1 MVKPTKL
8 MSVHN
13 IIFNRPFILCLVFD
27 AAQNEFLPCIL
38 QRTELSSC
46 ALYISALSS
55 LGNTA
60 VPRRYDWER
69 WSVRPDRFFPR
80 KRDLTACSRSADYSH
95 RPLAFMS
102 SMYSSQLVESTTL
115 EPESIKESTCSPSRA
130 FTAASTAL

>member
-1 MVKPTKL
+1 VY
-8 MSVHN
+8 N

-46 ALYISALSS
+46 ALSISALSS

-69 WSVRPDRFFPR
+69 WSVRPDRF
-80 KRDLTACSRSADYSH
+80 S
-95 RPLAFMS
+95 
-102 SMYSSQLVESTTL
+102 
-115 EPESIKESTCSPSRA
+115 KESEI
-130 FTAASTAL
+130 